1 MRSNGQRQDLTFFW
15 LAVVVLVVAVALFV
29 GMKSIPKKAAE
40 SDSGESAVDQGL
52 DGAAEGDQ
60 APGVSGGRD
69 PFRSPT
75 GAGGAVAGS
84 EPQGDLKLVGIVTG
98 AGEGPRAVIH
108 AGRRRHFARVGDRV
122 GGYVVTSI
130 GTNTALLE
138 KDGDRL
144 TLVLREPELEE

>member
-1 MRSNGQRQDLTFFW
+1 MPSTGQRQDLTFLW
-15 LAVVVLVVAVALFV
+15 LAAVVLVVAVALFV
-29 GMKSIPKKAAE
+29 GMKSIPKKPVE
-40 SDSGESAVDQGL
+40 SDSDEGAVDQGL

-60 APGVSGGRD
+60 VPDVSGGRD

-75 GAGGAVAGS
+75 GAGGAVAGR

-108 AGRRRHFARVGDRV
+108 SGRRRHFAGIGDHV

-130 GTNTALLE
+130 GTNTAVLE
-138 KDGDRL
+138 RDGDRL
-144 TLVLREPELEE
+144 TLVLREPELEQ